1 MTGRELL
8 EKKGVKFLFRQ
19 KGYDYYS
26 FGYRFY
32 KLDDIDSKA
41 IPVDIKTGIVLDIDD
56 NEIYDT
62 NTGKTIADISFKDV
76 LDKVMEGEEK

>member
-32 KLDDIDSKA
+32 KLDDIDTKA
-41 IPVDIKTGIVLDIDD
+41 IPVDIKTGETV
-56 NEIYDT
+56 
-62 NTGKTIADISFKDV
+62 ADISFKDV

>member
-32 KLDDIDSKA
+32 KLDDIDTKA
-41 IPVDIKTGIVLDIDD
+41 IPVDIEKGLVLDIDD
-56 NEIYDT
+56 NEIYDI